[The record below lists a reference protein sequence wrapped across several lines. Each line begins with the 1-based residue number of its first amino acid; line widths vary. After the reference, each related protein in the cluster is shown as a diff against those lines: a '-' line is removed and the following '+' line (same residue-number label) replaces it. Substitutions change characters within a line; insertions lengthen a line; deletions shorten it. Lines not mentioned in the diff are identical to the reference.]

1 MSIPA
6 ALPPLVLLD
15 LDGTISDSSSGITRS
30 LQHAFA
36 ACGHEP
42 PTPDQVR
49 EVIGPPFEIGLP
61 RLGLADREVPRVV
74 DAYRERYEVAGLF
87 ENEVYAGVP
96 ELLAA
101 LDGMVEMAVATA
113 KPESTAERIIE
124 HFGFTDHFTAVIGAT
139 IEVGSTRRT
148 KAQVINHALRVLGTE
163 PGPDAVMVGDRD
175 HDVEGA
181 LANGIACIGVSWG
194 FGSTEELR
202 GAGAATVI
210 DSPDEVVA
218 ALASTYRDT
227 QR

>member
-1 MSIPA
+1 MPNPA

-15 LDGTISDSSSGITRS
+15 LDGTISDSSPGITRS

-49 EVIGPPFEIGLP
+49 GVIGPPFEIGLP
-61 RLGLADREVPRVV
+61 RLGLPDREVPRVV
-74 DAYRERYEVAGLF
+74 HAYRERYEAAGLF

-96 ELLAA
+96 ELLVA
-101 LDGMVEMAVATA
+101 LNGTVELAVATA
-113 KPESTAERIIE
+113 KPETTAERIIE
-124 HFGFTDHFTAVIGAT
+124 HFGFTDLFTAVIGAT
-139 IEVGSTRRT
+139 IELGSTRRT
-148 KAQVINHALRVLGTE
+148 KAQVITHALQVLGTE

-194 FGSTEELR
+194 FGSAEELR
-202 GAGAATVI
+202 GAGAVTVI
-210 DSPDEVVA
+210 DSPGEVVA
-218 ALASTYRDT
+218 ALASTYRDS